1 MNLPKIQE
9 ELQKLQ
15 LDGWLLFDHHERDA
29 LAYRILGFKPA
40 RHVTRRWYY
49 LIPANGE
56 PRALVHRIE
65 STILDSVPGEK
76 ETYSSWSQ
84 QVTGLE
90 KLLTGMKQ
98 VAMQYSPLCE
108 IPYISLVDAG
118 TVELVRRTG
127 VEVVTSAEL
136 IQIFE
141 AQLDAEGMES
151 HLEAGRRVDR
161 VRQEAFAL
169 IAERLGNGLQID
181 EFFVKQF
188 VRGRF
193 LQEGL
198 LTDSGPIVG
207 VNGNAGD
214 PHYEPTI
221 EQFSPIGR
229 GDVVLIDMWA
239 KLNVPNAVYYD
250 ITWTGFTG
258 LEIPDRVQ
266 SVFEVVRD
274 ARDKAVDLVKVSFEQ
289 RKILR
294 GYEVDDATRNH
305 IRSKGYGDQ
314 FVHRTGH
321 SIGREVHGNGANM
334 DNLEVHDE
342 RKLIPWTCFS
352 VEPGIY
358 FDDFGIRSELNVFI
372 DADSARVTG
381 EVQRELIR
389 IV

>member
-1 MNLPKIQE
+1 
-9 ELQKLQ
+9 
-15 LDGWLLFDHHERDA
+15 
-29 LAYRILGFKPA
+29 
-40 RHVTRRWYY
+40 
-49 LIPANGE
+49 
-56 PRALVHRIE
+56 VHRIE

-90 KLLTGMKQ
+90 KLLIGMKR
-98 VAMQYSPLCE
+98 VAMQYSPFCE

-118 TVELVRRTG
+118 TVELVSRTG

-141 AQLDAEGMES
+141 AQLDAEGMET

-198 LTDSGPIVG
+198 LTESGPIVG

-221 EQFSPIGR
+221 EKFSPIGK
-229 GDVVLIDMWA
+229 GDVVLLDMWA

-258 LEIPDRVQ
+258 LEIPERVQ

-274 ARDKAVDLVKVSFEQ
+274 ARDKAVDLVKASFEQ
-289 RKILR
+289 GKILR

-358 FDDFGIRSELNVFI
+358 FDDFGIRSEINVFI

>member
-1 MNLPKIQE
+1 MNLIKIQE

-15 LDGWLLFDHHERDA
+15 LDGWLLFDHHERDP
-29 LAYRILGFKPA
+29 LAYRVLGFKPA

-49 LIPANGE
+49 LIPATGE

-76 ETYSSWSQ
+76 QTYSSWSQ

-90 KLLTGMKQ
+90 KLLSGMKR
-98 VAMQYSPLCE
+98 VAMQYSPFCA

-127 VEVVTSAEL
+127 VEVVTSAGL

-161 VRQEAFAL
+161 VRQEAFSL

-221 EQFSPIGR
+221 EKFSPIGK
-229 GDVVLIDMWA
+229 GDVILLDMWA

-250 ITWTGFTG
+250 ITWTGYTG
-258 LEIPDRVQ
+258 LDVPERVQ
-266 SVFEVVRD
+266 TVFEVVRD
-274 ARDKAVDLVKVSFEQ
+274 ARDKAIELVKTSFEQ
-289 RKILR
+289 KRILR
-294 GYEVDDATRNH
+294 GFEVDDATRNY

-358 FDDFGIRSELNVFI
+358 FTDFGIRSEINVFI